1 MEHTAHH
8 VDMSIP
14 LYKLKEAQKTL
25 EHLLPER
32 IIIQRFSWKWYFD
45 TARACKLYD
54 FTRQCWTDFEGRPT
68 STPRIV
74 SVV

>member
-14 LYKLKEAQKTL
+14 LYKLKEAQALL
-25 EHLLPER
+25 EQLLPER
-32 IIIQRFSWKWYFD
+32 IIVQRFSWKWYFA

-54 FTRQCWTDFEGRPT
+54 FSRQCWTDFQGRP
-68 STPRIV
+68 
-74 SVV
+74 VVETA